1 MKKTEYFAER
11 LLKRRQILRGGVGL
25 VGGVLGGLATAG
37 VAWAQTSSSSQ
48 TLRLVVPYAAG
59 GGGDALARALG
70 PKLADALKQT
80 VIIDN
85 KPGAS
90 GIIGTDLVIKAPPDG
105 QTLLFHTLPMVMVP
119 AMFDKPPYDP
129 VRDLVPIIEMIS
141 SPLWLAVSTSRTAA
155 RNLKELT
162 DQIRAEKGKHSYASI
177 SPGSTG
183 HLLGFQFNEQNKL
196 DMEHIGYK
204 GGAPAT
210 QALLAGEVTAAFL
223 DISTL
228 KPHLAGGRIRLLG
241 VSGAQ
246 RSPQTPDIATLKE
259 LGLAGFEANAWGG
272 LFAPRGTP
280 VAVVRRLGDTVAQ
293 LLRDPEL
300 YAKYVAL
307 GYAVSAKTQ
316 EDFAA
321 QVQRD
326 RDHFGALMR
335 KTGVKPD

>member
-1 MKKTEYFAER
+1 MKRNEQSGVRR
-11 LLKRRQILRGGVGL
+11 LERRQILRQGLGLAGGIV
-25 VGGVLGGLATAG
+25 GGLASAG
-37 VAWAQTSSSSQ
+37 AAWAQTATPAQ
-48 TLRLVVPYAAG
+48 TIRLVVPYAAG

-90 GIIGTDLVIKAPPDG
+90 GIIGTDLVIKAAPDG
-105 QTLLFHTLPMVMVP
+105 QTILFHTLPMVMVP

-129 VRDLVPIIEMIS
+129 VRDLVPVIEMIS
-141 SPLWLAVSTSRTAA
+141 SPLWLAVSAARTTA
-155 RNLKELT
+155 RNLRELT

-210 QALLAGEVTAAFL
+210 QALLAGEVTTAFL

-246 RSPQTPDIATLKE
+246 RSPQTPDIASLKE
-259 LGLAGFEANAWGG
+259 LGLAGFEATAWGG
-272 LFAPRGTP
+272 LFVPKGTP
-280 VAVVRRLGDTVAQ
+280 TATVRRLTDTVAQ
-293 LLRDPEL
+293 LLKDPEL
-300 YAKYVAL
+300 SARYVSL
-307 GYAVSAKTQ
+307 GYAVSAKSQ
-316 EDFAA
+316 EEFAA

>member
-1 MKKTEYFAER
+1 MKRNQQSSVRCIE
-11 LLKRRQILRGGVGL
+11 RRQILRRGLGLAGGIV
-25 VGGVLGGLATAG
+25 GGLATG
-37 VAWAQTSSSSQ
+37 EVAWAQAATPGQ

-70 PKLADALKQT
+70 PKLADALKQS

-90 GIIGTDLVIKAPPDG
+90 GIIGTDLVIKAAPDG

-119 AMFDKPPYDP
+119 AMYEKPPYDP
-129 VRDLVPIIEMIS
+129 VKDLVPIIEMIS
-141 SPLWLAVSTSRTAA
+141 SPLWLAVSTARTTA

-246 RSPQTPDIATLKE
+246 RSSQTPDIATLKE
-259 LGLAGFEANAWGG
+259 LGLAGFEATAWGG
-272 LFAPRGTP
+272 LFAPRGTSGT
-280 VAVVRRLGDTVAQ
+280 VVRRLGDTVAQ

-300 YAKYVAL
+300 SAKYVAL
-307 GYAVSAKTQ
+307 GYAISAKSQ
-316 EDFAA
+316 EEFAA

-335 KTGVKPD
+335 MTGVKPD